1 MRPREPEMIKHDEMT
16 QVQLLFR
23 SGVRSVRVYS
33 SSEGCDGCK
42 HTERESRRRS
52 IYRNRLPSFH
62 DRMCHRVWKDMEKV
76 MLDHTGCV
84 RGRCGADVI
93 MRSESNSKG
102 QDALR
107 GEYAVV
113 KNATKFTMVSLSNQ

>member
-1 MRPREPEMIKHDEMT
+1 
-16 QVQLLFR
+16 
-23 SGVRSVRVYS
+23 
-33 SSEGCDGCK
+33 
-42 HTERESRRRS
+42 
-52 IYRNRLPSFH
+52 
-62 DRMCHRVWKDMEKV
+62 MEKV

-102 QDALR
+102 QNALR

-113 KNATKFTMVSLSNQ
+113 KNATKFTTSAFPINKNKDCFYNKIGVDEESAEAKKMIKCEKGDKMRTSNFFTTTFTPRPPLPPLPLPPPPPSGFRLRR